1 MKPID
6 PKLVQE
12 HLIKVAGQAL
22 YIHLETTNGAY
33 ATHKN
38 EAFFSA
44 GAFIRNVQLTFLQG
58 KITGKGPYR
67 IGLETEQ
74 GWLYAEGL
82 TEWELDSKG
91 RLLLA
96 GHDAEGKLAVA
107 LQMSASPFPK

>member
-6 PKLVQE
+6 PKLIQK
-12 HLIKVAGQAL
+12 HLLKITGQSL

-38 EAFFSA
+38 EDFFSA

-58 KITGKGPYR
+58 KITGEGPYR
-67 IGLETEQ
+67 IGLETEL

-82 TEWELDSKG
+82 TEWELDTQD

-96 GHDAEGKLAVA
+96 GHDAEGKLAIA